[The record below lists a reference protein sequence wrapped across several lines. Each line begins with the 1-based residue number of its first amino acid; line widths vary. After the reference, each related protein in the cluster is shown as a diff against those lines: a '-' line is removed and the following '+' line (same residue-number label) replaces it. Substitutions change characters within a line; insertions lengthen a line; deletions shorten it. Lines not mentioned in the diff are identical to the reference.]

1 MTPRQPTTPPD
12 SEAELFE
19 QWSVLDRLVERQAAQ
34 LRAGIQ
40 DAEDVDDPAP
50 GIAEAQSQQ
59 RELGRLRHELL
70 QAEAARQSSE
80 AAFRS
85 AETAR
90 QSAEAVARLALDG
103 ERRWQGRAAAM
114 ERELQEVRPDG
125 RDEIASLR
133 LRLAEA
139 ETALRHA
146 EASHAEMLETLRG
159 AHLEVESLRR
169 QVAEAPRGFWHLRR
183 H

>member
-70 QAEAARQSSE
+70 QAEAARQSS
-80 AAFRS
+80 
-85 AETAR
+85 
-90 QSAEAVARLALDG
+90 
-103 ERRWQGRAAAM
+103 
-114 ERELQEVRPDG
+114 
-125 RDEIASLR
+125 
-133 LRLAEA
+133 
-139 ETALRHA
+139 
-146 EASHAEMLETLRG
+146 
-159 AHLEVESLRR
+159 
-169 QVAEAPRGFWHLRR
+169 
-183 H
+183 